1 MGQIKH
7 IHTCMRKQE
16 NIRVFSADINSGQI
30 REGFLEE
37 ATFELRPATEAG
49 EGHSR
54 PRAQPVCVQSTASV
68 CSEQACCFQDLKREE
83 RRKRTTGDEWVP
95 EVADGRWYP

>member
-1 MGQIKH
+1 MGKIKH

-30 REGFLEE
+30 RAGFLEE

-54 PRAQPVCVQSTASV
+54 PRAQPVCVQSQPAAS
-68 CSEQACCFQDLKREE
+68 KI
-83 RRKRTTGDEWVP
+83 
-95 EVADGRWYP
+95 

>member
-49 EGHSR
+49 EGLPGLGHSQCVF
-54 PRAQPVCVQSTASV
+54 RAQPVCVQSRPAAS
-68 CSEQACCFQDLKREE
+68 KI
-83 RRKRTTGDEWVP
+83 
-95 EVADGRWYP
+95 